1 MNLVIIILLILTGI
15 FLFAVEFLLIPGI
28 TIAGIGGFLFIAAGI
43 YFGYNEYGSPTGHY
57 IFAAS
62 LTLTVAGLYFMLRGK
77 TWKRTMLNTNIDG
90 KVPEID
96 TLEINVG
103 DHAITT
109 SRLAPIG
116 KIKINDT
123 FIEAKSQ
130 TGFIDQKT
138 EVEIVKVLKTN
149 VIVKPINK

>member
-1 MNLVIIILLILTGI
+1 MNLLIIILLIVTGI

-43 YFGYNEYGSPTGHY
+43 YFGYAEYGTPIGHY

-62 LTLTVAGLYFMLRGK
+62 LVLTASGLYFMLRGK
-77 TWKRTMLNTNIDG
+77 TWKRTMLNTNIEG
-90 KVPEID
+90 KVPEINA
-96 TLEINVG
+96 LEVKIG

-123 FIEAKSQ
+123 FMEAKSQ
-130 TGFIDQKT
+130 SGFIDQKT
-138 EVEIVKVLKTN
+138 EVEIVKVFKTN
-149 VIVKPINK
+149 VIVKPVKK